1 MVDLLVPSRHTQ
13 TSIVIPAPLAEVWRA
28 LADLDEYP
36 RWNPLIRLRPWNR
49 AGLREGGRAWL
60 TLSLSKLPVLV
71 PVLVEVASGEE
82 LRWIGGPPGLFR
94 GSHYFR
100 LREVEGGTELIH
112 GEDFRGLLLPL
123 MWPVMEGQ
131 LDRMYRQVNE
141 SLATHVAAW
150 RS

>member
-1 MVDLLVPSRHTQ
+1 MPRRQTQ
-13 TSIVIPAPLAEVWRA
+13 TSIVIPAALDEVWRA
-28 LADLDEYP
+28 LADLDQYP

-60 TLSLSKLPVLV
+60 TLTLAKLPVVV
-71 PVLVEVASGEE
+71 PVLVEVASGQE

-94 GSHYFR
+94 GRHYFR
-100 LREVEGGTELIH
+100 LRALEGGTELTH

-123 MWPVMEGQ
+123 MWPLMAGE

-150 RS
+150 PST